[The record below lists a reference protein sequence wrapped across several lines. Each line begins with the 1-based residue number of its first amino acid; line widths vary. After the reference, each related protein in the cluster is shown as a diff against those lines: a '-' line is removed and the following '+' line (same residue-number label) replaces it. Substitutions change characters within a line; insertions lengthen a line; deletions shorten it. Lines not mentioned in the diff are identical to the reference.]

1 MILITAMPTNVL
13 LMLQDDDEE
22 PLNRREQARRDCQD
36 TRAPAGQHSSILLI
50 SCVVVL
56 V

>member
-1 MILITAMPTNVL
+1 
-13 LMLQDDDEE
+13 MLQDDEEE
-22 PLNRREQARRDCQD
+22 PLNSREQARRDWQD
-36 TRAPAGQHSSILLI
+36 TRAPAGQYSSALLI